1 MKFTEIAARLNSVG
15 TPFLSIG
22 WTPSKTDSE
31 IARRV
36 IRFLED
42 RRVLFNP
49 CAVEEPRHCAE
60 SVLQIRE
67 RLTKALEEVAE
78 GSELF
83 KHLVAIRAACRKFLD
98 SGHIQSAEEIR
109 LADRYSLHTA
119 FFFMALG
126 ELRATVGQHVAVMAV
141 KWEIDVEKDLA
152 SVLPSGNSKDRQ

>member
-1 MKFTEIAARLNSVG
+1 MKFTEIAARLNSIG
-15 TPFLSIG
+15 TPLFSVG
-22 WTPSKTDSE
+22 WTPSKTDVE
-31 IARRV
+31 IARRI

-49 CAVEEPRHCAE
+49 CAVEEPHHCAE
-60 SVLQIRE
+60 SVLQIRAKV
-67 RLTKALEEVAE
+67 TAALEDAGE

-98 SGHIQSAEEIR
+98 SGHVDAADKFR
-109 LADRYSLHTA
+109 FADRYSLHNS

-126 ELRATVGQHVAVMAV
+126 ELRATIGQHVALMAV

-152 SVLPSGNSKDRQ
+152 SVLPAG

>member
-1 MKFTEIAARLNSVG
+1 MKFTEIATRLNSIG
-15 TPFLSIG
+15 TPFFSVG
-22 WTPSKTDSE
+22 WTPSKTDAE

-49 CAVEEPRHCAE
+49 FAVEEPHHCVE
-60 SVLQIRE
+60 SVLEIRT
-67 RLTKALEEVAE
+67 RITAALEEAAE

-83 KHLVAIRAACRKFLD
+83 KHLAAIRTACRAFLD
-98 SGHIQSAEEIR
+98 SAHVSSTETFR
-109 LADRYSLHTA
+109 LGDRYSLQSS

-126 ELRATVGQHVAVMAV
+126 ELRAAIGQHVALMAV

-152 SVLPSGNSKDRQ
+152 SVLPAG